1 MNYEE
6 YLSYSSEINELESLL
21 ASISDENIIERMG
34 FEARLASVR
43 AAIAGVTLDQLV
55 YKARLT
61 FRGKPVMGSHGISA
75 EFAAKAAGDFS
86 DAVAAIAAGISEDLR
101 YMGPIPDKQKNQL
114 LITGTAIGSFGFE
127 FELPQPPEGMLFTEP
142 GGVNNAL
149 EKMQQ
154 LFKIAAEGT
163 DDEVAELVDEIHPR
177 AVKKV
182 AEFLEY
188 VVEQDAWCGLEFKE
202 KFFRFHG
209 KDQLSSSIRRLKE
222 DNIHT
227 TDEVLAGE
235 FQGVLPFGRSF
246 EFKQLNHKDVIRGKI
261 GPDIDDPDLLNR
273 DYLHKPI
280 TVKFHV
286 IQVGQGRPRYSLSS
300 LDDISEAKITIDEIN
315 RS

>member
-1 MNYEE
+1 MNYVE
-6 YLSYSSEINELESLL
+6 YLSYASEINELEAIL
-21 ASISDENIIERMG
+21 ANMSEERVIDRMS
-34 FEARLASVR
+34 FESRLASAR

-61 FRGKPVMGSHGISA
+61 FRGKPVSGSHGISA
-75 EFAAKAAGDFS
+75 DFAAKAAGNFS
-86 DAVAAIAAGISEDLR
+86 DAVAAIAAGINEDLR

-114 LITGTAIGSFGFE
+114 LITGTTIGSFGFE
-127 FELPQPPEGMLFTEP
+127 FELPQPPEGVLFAEP

-154 LFKIAAEGT
+154 LFQKAAEGT

-182 AEFLEY
+182 ADFLEY
-188 VVEQDAWCGLEFKE
+188 VAEQDAWCGLEFKE
-202 KFFRFHG
+202 KFFRFNG

-235 FQGVLPFGRSF
+235 FQGVLPYGRSF
-246 EFKQLNHKDVIRGKI
+246 EFKQLDHKDVIRGKI
-261 GPDIDDPDLLNR
+261 GPDIDDLDLLNR
-273 DYLHKPI
+273 NYLHKPV
-280 TVKFHV
+280 TVKFNV
-286 IQVGQGRPRYSLSS
+286 IQVGQGRPRYTLSS
-300 LDDISEAKITIDEIN
+300 LDDISDAKPLN
-315 RS
+315 QL